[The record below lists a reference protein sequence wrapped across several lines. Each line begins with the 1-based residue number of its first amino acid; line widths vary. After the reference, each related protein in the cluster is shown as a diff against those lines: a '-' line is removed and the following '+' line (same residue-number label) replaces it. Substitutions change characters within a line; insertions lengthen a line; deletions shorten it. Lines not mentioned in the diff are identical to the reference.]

1 MNNSSRQYVLSTAT
15 LTSITNISIPDDP
28 RDVIFIRNGSV
39 MIVSVAGSPQL
50 AFYNVTSP
58 TSYQLIYTLNA
69 PGPPY
74 ALYPVNDTFLYVAIL
89 ATNTPI
95 YTLIYNET
103 QSNWS
108 WVSIPT
114 TRTSLTTSNFQ
125 ATFDPCGRMWV
136 AEKGYGIRIFD
147 STGTRSLHNW
157 TLSTGL
163 NGILMTKNFD
173 FYAADFIFD
182 RIFSYRSNITQCTS

>member
-1 MNNSSRQYVLSTAT
+1 
-15 LTSITNISIPDDP
+15 
-28 RDVIFIRNGSV
+28 
-39 MIVSVAGSPQL
+39 MIACDAGSPQL
-50 AFYNVTSP
+50 AFYNVTSS
-58 TSYQLIYTLNA
+58 TSYQLIYRLNA

-74 ALYPVNDTFLYVAIL
+74 TLYAVNDTFLYVAFL
-89 ATNTPI
+89 AANTPM
-95 YTLIYNET
+95 YTLIYDEVR
-103 QSNWS
+103 SNWS
-108 WVSIPT
+108 WVSIPS
-114 TRTSLTTSNFQ
+114 TRTSSTTHNFQ

-163 NGILMTKNFD
+163 NGIFVTKNFD
-173 FYAADFIFD
+173 FYAADFVND